1 MLPDIQQLE
10 EKINAH
16 NKEERH
22 ILEERIQTV
31 IKTLDARLVQ
41 FRKETDFDY
50 FKTVVAKKADSDSVK
65 KEI

>member
-1 MLPDIQQLE
+1 ME

-22 ILEERIQTV
+22 ILEERIQT
-31 IKTLDARLVQ
+31 ILKTLDARLVQ
-41 FRKETDFDY
+41 FRKDTDLDY
-50 FKTVVAKKADSDSVK
+50 FKTVVAKKADSESVN